1 MAGHDRK
8 QEISGKTIAAARAG
22 DQAAYDELLS
32 FVAAFSYAAV
42 RRTGLAVCECEEI
55 SQEVSL
61 RFRRSWDPAKTND
74 SPCAL
79 KAFIGKLADRS
90 LVDYFRKLAGYRAL
104 LRQLEMARRVA
115 EKEPD
120 PLLEQG
126 ESRGQIPPAAKG
138 GGEDLGA
145 QEGSTQG
152 KPAVQKRATLALE
165 CILRLKKQDG
175 SAEVLYERMD
185 REQAHCWLAKHLLPT
200 ITDYLCG
207 LSAEKRAVAIGVWL
221 ADTAANATGDVSDE
235 QLRQILA
242 RHAKRLDRFL
252 YNWQELGL
260 HSAYTAPSG
269 KEIAARFGLSES
281 KVSRLKDEIEAD
293 VKQSLQRRVAT
304 RPGSGRQSA

>member
-1 MAGHDRK
+1 M
-8 QEISGKTIAAARAG
+8 
-22 DQAAYDELLS
+22 
-32 FVAAFSYAAV
+32 
-42 RRTGLAVCECEEI
+42 
-55 SQEVSL
+55 SL

-79 KAFIGKLADRS
+79 KAFIAKLTDRS

-104 LRQLEMARRVA
+104 LRQLEMARRVV
-115 EKEPD
+115 EKEPA
-120 PLLEQG
+120 PLLEQS
-126 ESRGQIPPAAKG
+126 ESRGETPPAAKG
-138 GGEDLGA
+138 GGEDLGGA

-152 KPAVQKRATLALE
+152 KPGAQKRATLALE

-185 REQAHCWLAKHLLPT
+185 REQAHRWLAKHLLPT

-260 HSAYTAPSG
+260 HSAYSAPSG
-269 KEIAARFGLSES
+269 KELAARFGLSES

-293 VKQSLQRRVAT
+293 VKQSLQRRWRAT